1 MRTDTITRGS
11 AKAVSLLK
19 LGGWETLIIIDITIA
34 DTGEIMEDLHQIGI
48 TIRNIGRT
56 QVGTTPKIH
65 ILMHL

>member
-19 LGGWETLIIIDITIA
+19 LGGWETHIITDITIA
-34 DTGEIMEDLHQIGI
+34 DTGATMEDLHQIGI
-48 TIRNIGRT
+48 TILNIGRT
-56 QVGTTPKIH
+56 QDGITPKIH